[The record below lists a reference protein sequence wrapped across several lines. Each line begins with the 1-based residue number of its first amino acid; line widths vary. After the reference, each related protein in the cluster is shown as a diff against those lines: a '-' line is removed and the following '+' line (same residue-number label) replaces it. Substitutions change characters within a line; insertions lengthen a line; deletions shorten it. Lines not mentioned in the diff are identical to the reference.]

1 MLIVLDYHIMNYK
14 ITTLYRQSVFETNSS
29 SCHSLALKKTDVDSV
44 NKMYTNYIMAK
55 DGVLNFTTENYY
67 TQTGFLK
74 SFDEK
79 LAYVMTSCLYQ
90 DDYDAFINVVE
101 AIHDVTQFQVL
112 SYNNVIVGKWNDE
125 LDCFEFDNNDGDEAW
140 RKLVE
145 KAESND
151 AFIDSE
157 SLDLLDDILFNKN
170 KLKHLL
176 FVDGSEISLAYDND
190 SCADIAGC
198 SYQEVQIQVKNLL
211 NLIIKYNPD
220 IINNENLEK
229 KIQAFIQFFGD
240 ANIANLMVDLDG
252 LDRKNNHYP
261 IKAALMEIVD
271 NEYYFI
277 ESALLKTLDFVEA
290 LINKNNNP
298 VYTKLNEMKDT
309 IGNGLLPQQFKD
321 KLYLLFKEYVL
332 AIKQKNPVLSDYR
345 TNRSTELEKTV
356 HELDV
361 DFDNITF
368 EELTDEQH
376 KCYMMVYKNKIN
388 NASVV
393 LDYLLFEHITMP
405 ELPEWTKL
413 FNYHYG

>member
-1 MLIVLDYHIMNYK
+1 MNYK
-14 ITTLYRQSVFETNSS
+14 ITTLHRKSVFETNSS
-29 SCHSLALKKTDVDSV
+29 SCHSLALKKTDVDSL
-44 NKMYTNYIMAK
+44 NKMCTNYIMTQY
-55 DGVLNFTTENYY
+55 GILNFTTENYY

-90 DDYDAFINVVE
+90 EDYDAFINVVE
-101 AIHDVTQFQVL
+101 AVHDVTQFQVL

-125 LDCFEFDNNDGDEAW
+125 LDYFEFDNNDDEEAW
-140 RKLVE
+140 NELVE
-145 KAESND
+145 TAQSND
-151 AFIDSE
+151 TSIDSE
-157 SLDLLDDILFNKN
+157 SLDLLDEILLDKN

-176 FVDGSEISLAYDND
+176 FVDGSEICIAYDND
-190 SCADIAGC
+190 SCSNIAGG

-220 IINNENLEK
+220 IISNKNLEK
-229 KIQAFIQFFGD
+229 KAQSFIQFFGD
-240 ANIANLMVDLDG
+240 ANIANLMVDLDN
-252 LDRKNNHYP
+252 LDRNNTNYS
-261 IKAALMEIVD
+261 IKSALLDMVD

-290 LINKNNNP
+290 LIDKNNNP
-298 VYTKLNEMKDT
+298 VYIKLNEMKKA
-309 IGNGLLPQQFKD
+309 IEKGLLPQQFKD

-332 AIKQKNPVLSDYR
+332 EIKQTKSSSSYLPYYR
-345 TNRSTELEKTV
+345 NTELEQTV
-356 HELDV
+356 CNLDI
-361 DFDNITF
+361 DFNNTTF
-368 EELTDEQH
+368 EQLTDVQYD
-376 KCYMMVYKNKIN
+376 CYMMVYKNKIN

-405 ELPEWTKL
+405 ELHEWAQL